1 MFPRRAGEWFSY
13 TGFMYVMRDS
23 TLSRLV
29 EKNFSFDNIYPVYFC
44 GPTFKGELPIGAC
57 GPTTAS
63 RMERFFEWLILKG
76 IKVIVGK
83 GSLSA
88 SGINVIKGKMMYW
101 LAIGGVGV
109 LYGSRVK
116 SYEILRYRDLGPEA
130 LLEIYVED
138 FPLMVG
144 VDWYGD
150 QVI

>member
-1 MFPRRAGEWFSY
+1 MFTRKAGEWFTY

-29 EKNFSFDNIYPVYFC
+29 EENFSFEKIHPVYFC
-44 GPTFKGELPIGAC
+44 GPTFKGDLPIGAC

-63 RMERFFEWLILKG
+63 RMERFFEWLILNG

-116 SYEILRYRDLGPEA
+116 SYKILRYKDLGPEA
-130 LLEIYVED
+130 LLKIYVKD
-138 FPLMVG
+138 FPLIVG
-144 VDWYGD
+144 VDLNGN